1 MDLGVLREFILHL
14 SRIIDWLRL
23 EGISGVQLVHLPSY
37 ASMQRTETWLWYGC
51 GTDGDHQHVLWLCIH
66 RGGMRREKGA
76 TLPNLEGT
84 ISSHIQDMPAHH
96 TGVELV
102 FPRCCSE
109 VDASLCG
116 LCSLWKLLWSS
127 VGIW

>member
-1 MDLGVLREFILHL
+1 MAV
-14 SRIIDWLRL
+14 
-23 EGISGVQLVHLPSY
+23 V
-37 ASMQRTETWLWYGC
+37 WLWNRWGSPTRALAVYP
-51 GTDGDHQHVLWLCIH
+51 Q
-66 RGGMRREKGA
+66 RGMRREKGA

-127 VGIW
+127 AGIW